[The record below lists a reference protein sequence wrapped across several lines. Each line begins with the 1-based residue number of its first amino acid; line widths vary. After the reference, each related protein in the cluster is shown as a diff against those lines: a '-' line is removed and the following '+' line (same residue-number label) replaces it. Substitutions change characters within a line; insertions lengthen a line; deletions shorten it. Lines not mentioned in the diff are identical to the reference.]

1 MAGRW
6 SNMGKRHIL
15 MLLIFTILLTFFTDL
30 SMKKVADIK
39 YPMENLNGHWEVF
52 YNDQKLG
59 DTDYNGL
66 RDLLDF
72 PVYDQDTITLRTV
85 LPDLSDLVLPAI
97 YYRNRHCAFELYI
110 DGALYQS
117 YEMEAYNNQ
126 TFIGRNNYLIS
137 LPQDYSGRT
146 IDLKLYPANIHAD
159 RTSNQGQCGQKSLYN
174 AYYYSFHNPSH
185 ISLGNYQDL
194 EQSFVHKYYN
204 ELICGSTLKILG
216 IVFLIISIFFSILV
230 KPMPDHILTS
240 ILFILL
246 GIAAHS
252 YYGITFIFGDGTYDT
267 FMVNLAIY
275 LSLPV
280 ALALARFLHRP
291 RHVTA
296 HIIAEIAALLYSVIR
311 ILLHMT
317 NVLYLNELFFLTFI
331 PIAMIM
337 GSIINGYVTE
347 VKTKKITDYKRMQY
361 AGIFFSLILLII
373 AYAFTE
379 LRFQQIFPNTPLT
392 ERISI
397 ELLADGILFFE
408 VANIITYLAII
419 SDSLN
424 QNSEYDILTRVA
436 FEDSLTKLPN
446 RALIRKKLS
455 ELESGSNN
463 YCIIS
468 LDVNGLKRI
477 NDTYGHESGDRLL
490 SNFGRILDEVFH
502 KDGISGRIG
511 GDEFVVL
518 IKSTTVQRIHELFQ
532 TLDQK
537 LQEFSDQDED
547 EWEYHAAYGYAFR
560 TECKDEHSTYLLAD
574 QRMYEHKKEVKA
586 RTRK

>member
-1 MAGRW
+1 
-6 SNMGKRHIL
+6 MGKRHIL

-30 SMKKVADIK
+30 SMKRVADIK

-66 RDLLDF
+66 RDILDF

-117 YEMEAYNNQ
+117 YEMEAYNDQ

-137 LPQDYSGRT
+137 LPQDYAGRT
-146 IDLKLYPANIHAD
+146 IDLKLYPANLHAD
-159 RTSNQGQCGQKSLYN
+159 RTSGQGQHEQKSLHN
-174 AYYYSFHNPSH
+174 AYYYAFHNPSH
-185 ISLGNYQDL
+185 FSLGNYQDL

-204 ELICGSTLKILG
+204 ELVCGSTLKFLG

-240 ILFILL
+240 ILFILM
-246 GIAAHS
+246 GVGAHS

-267 FMVNLAIY
+267 FMVDLAIY

-280 ALALARFLHRP
+280 AMTMTRLMHRP
-291 RHVTA
+291 KYMTA
-296 HIIAEIAALLYSVIR
+296 HIIAEIATLLYSVIR

-317 NVLYLNELFFLTFI
+317 NVLYLNEMYYLSFI

-337 GSIINGYVTE
+337 GSIINGYLAE
-347 VKTKKITDYKRMQY
+347 AKAKKLTGYKRMQY
-361 AGIFFSLILLII
+361 AGIFFSLIMLVFAYII
-373 AYAFTE
+373 TE
-379 LRFQQIFPNTPLT
+379 LRFLQVLPNTPFM
-392 ERISI
+392 EQISI

-424 QNSEYDILTRVA
+424 QNTEYDILTRVA
-436 FEDSLTKLPN
+436 FEDVLTKLPN
-446 RALIRKKLS
+446 RALITKKLND
-455 ELESGSNN
+455 LEHGAHN

-468 LDVNGLKRI
+468 LDVNDLKRV

-502 KDGISGRIG
+502 KDGISGRLG

-518 IKSTTVQRIHELFQ
+518 IKNTTVQHIHELFQ

-586 RTRK
+586 RKKK

>member
-1 MAGRW
+1 
-6 SNMGKRHIL
+6 MGKRHIL

-39 YPMENLNGHWEVF
+39 YPMENLSDHWEVF
-52 YNDQKLG
+52 YNDDKIG
-59 DTDYNGL
+59 DADFFGL
-66 RDLLDF
+66 KDVLDF
-72 PVYDQDTITLRTV
+72 PVYAQDTITLRTI
-85 LPDLSDLVLPAI
+85 LPDLGELTLPALF
-97 YYRNRHCAFELYI
+97 YRNRYCAFELYI

-117 YEMEAYNNQ
+117 YEMEAYNNH

-137 LPQDYSGRT
+137 LPQDYAGKT
-146 IDLKLYPANIHAD
+146 IDLKLYPANIHINRISD
-159 RTSNQGQCGQKSLYN
+159 QGQRGQKSLHKAN
-174 AYYYSFHNPSH
+174 YYVFHHPSRFT
-185 ISLGNYQDL
+185 LGNYQDL

-204 ELICGSTLKILG
+204 ELVCGSTLKFLG
-216 IVFLIISIFFSILV
+216 IVFLLISIFFSILV

-252 YYGITFIFGDGTYDT
+252 YYGITFIFGDGTHDT

-280 ALALARFLHRP
+280 ALALARLLHKP
-291 RHVTA
+291 KHVTA
-296 HIIAEIAALLYSVIR
+296 YIVAEIVALLYSVIR

-477 NDTYGHESGDRLL
+477 NDTYGHDSGDRLL
-490 SNFGRILDEVFH
+490 SNFGKILDEVFH
-502 KDGISGRIG
+502 RDGISGRIG
-511 GDEFVVL
+511 GDEFIVL

-537 LQEFSDQDED
+537 LQEFSDHDED
-547 EWEYHAAYGYAFR
+547 EWEYHASYGYAFR
-560 TECKDEHSTYLLAD
+560 TECMDDHSTYLLAD
-574 QRMYEHKKEVKA
+574 QRMYERKKEMKA
-586 RTRK
+586 RGRK